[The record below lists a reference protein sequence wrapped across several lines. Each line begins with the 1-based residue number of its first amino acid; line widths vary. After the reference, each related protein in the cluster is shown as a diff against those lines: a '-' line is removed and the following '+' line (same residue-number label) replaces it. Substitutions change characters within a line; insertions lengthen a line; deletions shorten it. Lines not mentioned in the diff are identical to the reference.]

1 MKTTKSDN
9 GIDVKH
15 VPHWGGLLNEFLW
28 MCAGVNRKILLQC
41 PTDWA
46 KYAGTGGLILFTS
59 LMAMLSGGYAF
70 YTIFETASLAIG
82 FGIFWGLL
90 IFNLDR
96 FIVNTMYSDG
106 EYTISKMEILAGLP
120 RIIIAIFI
128 GIVISTPLELKIFED
143 RINSQIVKDNARR
156 TQETRDMADND
167 YMKKESKEKELASLL
182 SERKKLAE
190 EYQRASKD
198 LKEEGEGSALSGKP
212 GHGTIYKE
220 KEEYEKKC
228 KESLDEWDKMN
239 KSTLDRIQSDI
250 DNCSKSIDKFED
262 DIKDSQEMNGFC
274 VRYEAFTNVKAETP
288 SVWWVSLFIT
298 LMFIIIE
305 VCPTFFKMMVAAGPY
320 DALLAAEEHEKQVV
334 SKHRISNINDEINTQ
349 IQISVEKNK
358 NKLEAEIAANKELLE
373 KIAVTQ
379 AELLKTAVDEWR
391 NQELEKIHQDPSAYI
406 KSNTIQSQS

>member
-156 TQETRDMADND
+156 TTETRDMAEADYSRKDN
-167 YMKKESKEKELASLL
+167 KEKELIALYSDRDSLYAEYQHASK
-182 SERKKLAE
+182 ELAE
-190 EYQRASKD
+190 EEAGIASGRVGRGPIWRAK
-198 LKEEGEGSALSGKP
+198 K
-212 GHGTIYKE
+212 
-220 KEEYEKKC
+220 EYEEKC
-228 KESLDEWDKMN
+228 KKRLDDWDNNN
-239 KSTLDRIQSDI
+239 KSRIERINKEIEDLDRRIG
-250 DNCSKSIDKFED
+250 KFEN
-262 DIKDSQEMNGFC
+262 DIKDGQESSGFC

-379 AELLKTAVDEWR
+379 AELLKTAVEEWR